1 MERGIMKSIYADL
14 VDDVVSS
21 YDQTKT
27 TIQGRITSKTINS
40 NTVLGPPLNKFAD
53 VFTDAA
59 ITPAAICH
67 LTENGRL
74 FTMTT
79 ATAGLA
85 TLALY
90 NFTFATGALSY
101 VGKLNISFPNSAA
114 TTHTLRAM
122 KVIDTGTTS
131 WKIFF
136 ATVGSVVINGGLFMA
151 QKIDLADFVP
161 IGFAT
166 IPLATTSDAK
176 AVYDLQDPVFLGAN
190 HTAANVKHVAA
201 AGMVLDRTNS
211 RLYLHN
217 GVAATHQYH
226 VFDTSAV
233 PTITS
238 RTGITGVAATDVIS
252 DAGHPFINGDQIQFT
267 SITGGTGLTASTVY
281 FVVTAVAGVSYQL
294 SLTSGGAAINFTTD
308 ISAGTVIRS
317 FGITGSNYLH
327 STGNLPVLTGTLL
340 LTDSEDFATP
350 ASVNVSVDGFSCA
363 FFGTTTNMYLG
374 RLSELTAAAVTWP
387 SLQTCNLLGTANQIT
402 APTAVQVAWSN
413 VLNKAVYT
421 TNTSIFVMKSFVNNS
436 IDKLFGGLGN
446 RYIETL
452 VNHNTVELQMV
463 TVGGIDLEQGW
474 LAVLGTTIGQRGI
487 YLHDI
492 RSEPDFD
499 YSYIVTKVLDTP
511 QSTMKFI
518 TTLDELYD
526 YTGALE
532 VYYRTSGFGSISG
545 GWTAI
550 PFAEDLSGFTPGDQT
565 QFKILFATEGLDT
578 SIPAQLNEF
587 ILGYESLN
595 ENSEHWQVSKD
606 LSSTGATHKV
616 VWYLADAYTST
627 VPTLYARAYQ
637 QGTTTSVGSGNTS
650 ANPTQFRYSTN
661 GGTSWTALGTIPN
674 TVGTLVEWTPSVTP
688 SVDYLPSLRES

>member
-1 MERGIMKSIYADL
+1 MKSIYADL

-40 NTVLGPPLNKFAD
+40 NTVLGPPLNKFID
-53 VFTDAA
+53 VFADAA
-59 ITPAAICH
+59 ITPVLLCH
-67 LTENGRL
+67 MSPNGRM
-74 FTMTT
+74 FTWV
-79 ATAGLA
+79 APAAGIAILS
-85 TLALY
+85 LHEFNY
-90 NFTFATGALSY
+90 ATGSYSY
-101 VGKLNISFPNSAA
+101 VGKIQFNMPNSAT
-114 TTHTLRAM
+114 TTHTLRGF
-122 KVIDTGTTS
+122 KVFDTGTTN
-131 WKIFF
+131 WKIFV
-136 ATVGSVVINGGLFMA
+136 ATVGSVVINGGLFLVN
-151 QKIDLADFVP
+151 KVDRADFVP
-161 IGFAT
+161 LGFPT
-166 IPLATTSDAK
+166 IPMATTSDAK
-176 AVYDLQDPVFLGAN
+176 AVYNLQDPAFLGAN

-201 AGMVLDRTNS
+201 AGIIKDVTTS
-211 RLYLHN
+211 KIYLHN
-217 GVAATHQYH
+217 GIAATHQYH
-226 VFDTSAV
+226 VFDATIA

-238 RTGITGVAATDVIS
+238 YASVTGTEATNTINHAA
-252 DAGHPFINGDQIQFT
+252 HPFVNGDQVQFT
-267 SITGGTGLTASTVY
+267 SLTGGTGFVVGTVY
-281 FVVTAVAGVSYQL
+281 FVVGSVAGVSYQL
-294 SLTSGGAAINFTTD
+294 AATSGGAAINFTTD
-308 ISAGTVIRS
+308 ITDATVIRS
-317 FGITGSNYLH
+317 FGITGALYSH
-327 STGNLPVLTGTLL
+327 QTGNLPALTGTLL
-340 LTDSEDFATP
+340 LTDSEDFAQPTAVH
-350 ASVNVSVDGFSCA
+350 ASVDTFDCA
-363 FFGTTTNMYLG
+363 FFGTTSNLYMG

-387 SLQTCNLLGTANQIT
+387 SLQTCNLLGSVNQIT
-402 APTAVQVAWSN
+402 TPAALQVAWSN
-413 VLNKAVYT
+413 VLQRAVYT
-421 TNTSIFVMKSFVNNS
+421 TNTAVFVIKQFLNNS
-436 IDKLFGGLGN
+436 IDRIFGGVNN
-446 RYIETL
+446 RYLEAL
-452 VNHNTVELQMV
+452 VGNNVVEMQ
-463 TVGGIDLEQGW
+463 TAAIGGMDVEDGW
-474 LAVLGTTIGQRGI
+474 LGILATTTGQRGF
-487 YLHDI
+487 YMHDL
-492 RSEPDFD
+492 RSEAAFD

-511 QSTMKFI
+511 EATMKFI

-526 YTGALE
+526 YTGSLE

-565 QFKILFATEGLDT
+565 QFKILFTTEGLDT